1 MLSDVVA
8 ALATPSRWVRTRR
21 RAVSGVGSFDVIRR
35 VVPTFRAEPRLTQLA
50 TFVAADGTPI
60 DRGICIAFPAPH
72 SYTGDD
78 TAELTCHGG
87 LVAPVRLLEAL
98 HAAGARPAFPSEFS
112 RRAVLNDRLALVQAE
127 AVGDLLDATA
137 LARAASP
144 SGDSNSRCAVPLS

>member
-1 MLSDVVA
+1 MLSDVIA
-8 ALATPSRWVRTRR
+8 ALATPPGRSALAVVR
-21 RAVSGVGSFDVIRR
+21 VSGIGSFDVVRR
-35 VVPTFRAEPRLTQLA
+35 VVPAFRAEPRLAQLA
-50 TFVAADGTPI
+50 AFVAADGTPI